1 MLSIVDDQELV
12 SRILRYDRAAAE
24 ALVHEYAGLIYTVF
38 RREHDDPDHVEQHF
52 QKFFARLAENDYRL
66 LRMWNGECTLRSYL
80 AALALKVVIAARSQ
94 ASEVDVDLSAELLAP
109 LRTALHE
116 ALHTVSESD
125 RRIIEL
131 RRFNN
136 LGFRE
141 IAMRLAMSADA
152 VAVALH
158 RAEKRL
164 RDQVSM
170 TYPALFQDF
179 VR

>member
-1 MLSIVDDQELV
+1 MDDQELV
-12 SRILRYDRAAAE
+12 RRILRYDRAAAE

-38 RREHDDPDHVEQHF
+38 RREHDDPDSVEAQF
-52 QKFFARLAENDYRL
+52 RKFFARLAENDYRW
-66 LRMWNGECTLRSYL
+66 LRMWTGECTLRSYL
-80 AALALKVVIAARSQ
+80 AALALKMVVAAR
-94 ASEVDVDLSAELLAP
+94 AEANETGIDLSVELLAP
-109 LRTALHE
+109 LRSALHE

-125 RRIIEL
+125 RRIIQL
-131 RRFNN
+131 RRFDN

-141 IAMRLAMSADA
+141 IAMRLSMSADA